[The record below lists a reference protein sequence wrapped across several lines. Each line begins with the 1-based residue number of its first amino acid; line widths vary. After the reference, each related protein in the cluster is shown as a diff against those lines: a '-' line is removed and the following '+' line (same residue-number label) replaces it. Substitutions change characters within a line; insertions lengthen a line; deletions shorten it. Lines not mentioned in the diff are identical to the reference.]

1 MEWHCLWVCMTI
13 SRVLHLL
20 FYIFVLFLYV
30 DTFLDN
36 RSTTKC
42 YIQNITQTSLK
53 PDIWQNSI

>member
-1 MEWHCLWVCMTI
+1 MEWHYLWL
-13 SRVLHLL
+13 LHLL

-53 PDIWQNSI
+53 PDIWQNPI